1 MAAPGQI
8 IDVMDSVADSLIAN
22 GYAVLIMRKQE
33 PIIETAALDRE
44 VDTAVKPKAIKKKKR
59 CGKWQMRGQKY
70 SLSQKSRL
78 ISG

>member
-44 VDTAVKPKAIKKKKR
+44 VETAVKPKPTNKKKR
-59 CGKWQMRGQKY
+59 
-70 SLSQKSRL
+70 
-78 ISG
+78 

>member
-1 MAAPGQI
+1 MLARLATPDLMAAPGQI

-44 VDTAVKPKAIKKKKR
+44 VETAVKPKPVKKKKQTDAYLR
-59 CGKWQMRGQKY
+59 PTE
-70 SLSQKSRL
+70 
-78 ISG
+78 

>member
-22 GYAVLIMRKQE
+22 GYAVLIMREQE

-44 VDTAVKPKAIKKKKR
+44 VETAVKPKAIKKKKR
-59 CGKWQMRGQKY
+59 
-70 SLSQKSRL
+70 
-78 ISG
+78 

>member
-8 IDVMDSVADSLIAN
+8 IDVMDSVADSLIAD

-44 VDTAVKPKAIKKKKR
+44 VETAVKPKAIKKKKR
-59 CGKWQMRGQKY
+59 
-70 SLSQKSRL
+70 
-78 ISG
+78 

>member
-1 MAAPGQI
+1 MTKVKMLARFATPSLMAGPGQI

-44 VDTAVKPKAIKKKKR
+44 VETAVKPKAIKKKKR
-59 CGKWQMRGQKY
+59 
-70 SLSQKSRL
+70 
-78 ISG
+78 

>member
-44 VDTAVKPKAIKKKKR
+44 VETAVKSKAIKKKKR
-59 CGKWQMRGQKY
+59 
-70 SLSQKSRL
+70 
-78 ISG
+78 

>member
-8 IDVMDSVADSLIAN
+8 IEVMDSVADSLIAN

-44 VDTAVKPKAIKKKKR
+44 VETAVKSKAIKKKKR
-59 CGKWQMRGQKY
+59 
-70 SLSQKSRL
+70 
-78 ISG
+78 